1 MAATQA
7 QVEVILD
14 IGRRAGLA
22 AVGVCRAEPF
32 TEVADTLRER
42 REDGLH
48 GGMQFTYRNPERS
61 TDPSRILPGAASL
74 VVGALDFWAR
84 RTGPP

>member
-1 MAATQA
+1 MTPTAETL
-7 QVEVILD
+7 ID

-32 TEVADTLRER
+32 TEMAETLRER
-42 REDGLH
+42 KEDGLH

-61 TDPSRILPGAASL
+61 TDPSRILPRGRLPGGGSPRL
-74 VVGALDFWAR
+74 LAR
-84 RTGPP
+84 RTAPSR